1 VPVEGAEGKV
11 LYVWLDAPLGYI
23 TSTMEWAEKN
33 GQDWRTWWQD
43 SETEL
48 LHFIGKDNIVFHCI
62 IFPILLKEHGDFIL
76 PHQVPANEFMNLEGN
91 KISTSR
97 NWAVW
102 VSEFLENNPE
112 SSDPM
117 RYVLTSIMPEQK
129 DSEFTWNDYRDR
141 VNNELADVLGNFV
154 NRVLVLTRK
163 YYEGAV
169 PAIPEGQKLTP
180 VDTSLINELESASEK
195 IGDLILRF
203 RFREAQLEAMNIA
216 RKGNKYLT
224 EEEPWKLQKTDPAR
238 VEAIMHLA
246 CQVVGNLGILL
257 SPFLPR
263 TSAKLSVSFGV
274 EGSKWND
281 SSPDL
286 VTPGTILGDLPIL
299 FSKVDEETVEA
310 EMAKLGDKDAEL
322 NSDDN
327 TDKKLNIMPQKDQ
340 TTFDN
345 FTSMD
350 LRVATVTECIPVEK
364 TKKLLQLT
372 VDTGL
377 DIRTVVSGIAEHF
390 TPEEVVG
397 RKVVLL
403 ANLAP
408 RNIRG
413 VESQGMVLM
422 ASTDDGKLRFITPE
436 EGVNSG
442 DIIS

>member
-1 VPVEGAEGKV
+1 MTRDLKWGVPVPVEGAEGKV

-238 VEAIMHLA
+238 VETIMHLA

-286 VTPGTILGDLPIL
+286 VTPGT
-299 FSKVDEETVEA
+299 
-310 EMAKLGDKDAEL
+310 
-322 NSDDN
+322 
-327 TDKKLNIMPQKDQ
+327 
-340 TTFDN
+340 
-345 FTSMD
+345 
-350 LRVATVTECIPVEK
+350 
-364 TKKLLQLT
+364 
-372 VDTGL
+372 
-377 DIRTVVSGIAEHF
+377 
-390 TPEEVVG
+390 
-397 RKVVLL
+397 
-403 ANLAP
+403 
-408 RNIRG
+408 
-413 VESQGMVLM
+413 
-422 ASTDDGKLRFITPE
+422 
-436 EGVNSG
+436 
-442 DIIS
+442 